1 MVTADLLRTYDFF
14 KGLTDAQLQK
24 LVTIATYESYAAE
37 TQIYNIGDPAV
48 KLYIVKEGKLV
59 LVMDSFK
66 GPIRPAKQ
74 VNVEFVLEGEWMGWS
89 ALVEPYKY
97 TLRALCVEKS
107 KLIAL
112 DAVALRKMLHDDTVL
127 GFNIMQ
133 SVAKLIASRLTH
145 ARIILVGE
153 KGLSMLSQD

>member
-24 LVTIATYESYAAE
+24 LVSIATYESYAAE

-74 VNVEFVLEGEWMGWS
+74 VNVEFALEGEWMGWS

>member
-1 MVTADLLRTYDFF
+1 MVTAELLRTYDFF

>member
-24 LVTIATYESYAAE
+24 LVSIATYESYAAE

-112 DAVALRKMLHDDTVL
+112 DAFALRKMLHDDTVL